1 MLFAIGCSYIFMGR
15 LYEPAFKKP
24 LHLRLSPED
33 VGKYVFLPGS
43 VERVEKIAS
52 LLDDARVVGRH
63 REFYAMTGA
72 ICGTPVSVISTGI
85 GGPSTSI
92 VMEELA
98 SMGVHTMVRIGS
110 CASSSPD
117 TKIGDVMIPR
127 AAVKMEG
134 TSRQYLPDEF
144 PAVPDWSIFKC
155 FVRAA
160 EKLGFPFNTG
170 VTITKDS
177 FYTEASMEEKPV
189 YPMLEYLWDAYEKG
203 GASNTSME
211 CSTIFTIGAVLGI
224 RTASVMI
231 SATNY
236 KAYSNDVKD
245 YPSGWE
251 QRAIE
256 VGVEGMRLVIEEDR
270 KGGKA

>member
-1 MLFAIGCSYIFMGR
+1 MDSSYKSVYR
-15 LYEPAFKKP
+15 KP
-24 LHLRLSPED
+24 IHLRLSAED
-33 VGKYVFLPGS
+33 VGRYVFLPGS

-52 LLDDARVVGRH
+52 LLEDAHVVGRH

-72 ICGTPVSVISTGI
+72 IDGTPVSVISTGI

-92 VMEELA
+92 VMEELS

-117 TKIGDVMIPR
+117 TKIGDVVIPCG
-127 AAVKMEG
+127 AVKMEG

-144 PAVPDWSIFKC
+144 PAVPDWSIYKC

-160 EKLGFPFNTG
+160 EESGFPFNTG

-189 YPMLEYLWDAYEKG
+189 YPLLEYLWDAYEKG

-245 YPSGWE
+245 YPAGWE
-251 QRAIE
+251 HRAIK
-256 VGVEGMRLVIEEDR
+256 VGVEGMRLVIAEDR
-270 KGGKA
+270 KGGRA